1 MKKLIYLLPLLML
14 IAGCV
19 KTDIGQQPT
28 PLVPYGTFTGK
39 FTRTHTDQA
48 TSALTT
54 TTANIKL
61 VMTEDG
67 FTLTSTAVAV
77 HANGSGDFLG
87 DELNIQFS
95 DVASPTIPDGK
106 TYLHGFYTY
115 LYDGNT
121 LKLSK
126 QSGDDA
132 YLYEVSKY

>member
-1 MKKLIYLLPLLML
+1 MKKLFYLLPLLL
-14 IAGCV
+14 LAIGCSKV
-19 KTDIGQQPT
+19 NNPQPN
-28 PLVPYGTFTGK
+28 PIVPFGTFNGK
-39 FTRTHTDQA
+39 FTRTHTDPA